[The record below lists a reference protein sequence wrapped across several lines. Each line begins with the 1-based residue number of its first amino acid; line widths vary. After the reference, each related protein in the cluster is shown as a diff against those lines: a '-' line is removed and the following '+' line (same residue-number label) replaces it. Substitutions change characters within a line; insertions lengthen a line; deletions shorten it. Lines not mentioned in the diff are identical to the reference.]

1 MVKRDLEIGAE
12 VLRAV
17 EESEP
22 FALRALEW
30 LLSRQETDEIAAG
43 TSTHKNGRG
52 LNKRDAE
59 FLQSH
64 PPRSLTTEEVRLI
77 VCRYTH
83 TQLVDGVTDGELDLP
98 EKKKRRIVRFSNL
111 QEDSNSEE
119 EEEEEEVTDAAS
131 EGDSGGLKLDKYAV
145 RDDTILFPSRQFVER
160 VSRLLRRVKRGPRVA
175 RDIQKIIHEED
186 SWTGFEVELRAVDAA
201 LYYLFSP
208 VDYLSTPPSRVRVF
222 WASERL
228 WVNAEVKCVQVRG
241 AEVTVELYFPD
252 EGASGAVSGADAAYA
267 YSTDF

>member
-98 EKKKRRIVRFSNL
+98 EKKNVTPYRREEHNVCPRFISESVLDGFLSLGYGKRGKKLFSHGI
-111 QEDSNSEE
+111 DC
-119 EEEEEEVTDAAS
+119 
-131 EGDSGGLKLDKYAV
+131 AV
-145 RDDTILFPSRQFVER
+145 RC
-160 VSRLLRRVKRGPRVA
+160 
-175 RDIQKIIHEED
+175 
-186 SWTGFEVELRAVDAA
+186 
-201 LYYLFSP
+201 
-208 VDYLSTPPSRVRVF
+208 
-222 WASERL
+222 AS
-228 WVNAEVKCVQVRG
+228 
-241 AEVTVELYFPD
+241 
-252 EGASGAVSGADAAYA
+252 VSGDRRADVHVGLHPLVPEETI
-267 YSTDF
+267 STHCARVVCT